1 MDRSAIQPIHRN
13 DTPEQAHVL
22 IVEDDPIVRDFCV
35 RLLRL
40 KGYAVSSAENGR
52 VALDIL
58 ANQTF
63 DLVLTDLQMPR
74 MGGIELL
81 QHIRQ
86 HTIDLDV
93 IVFTAYATVE
103 TAREALKLGAFDYLT
118 KPVSV
123 DDLERTVWRAVE
135 WRRAQREKQRLSEIV
150 ALFEISQTF
159 TRTLDTE
166 VAVREIVS
174 LLSRYFAPRTL
185 SLSLLHPEDDKL
197 ELLAHFGHEDGLLHA
212 TRFDPS
218 YGLDDQALLQA
229 HYALERST
237 HDPDPAR
244 LVSLILRSNDRPV
257 GVLRLIRSAE
267 QPAFEDRER
276 TLLEICA
283 SQIAAS
289 LDNSR
294 LYRQQKEQYLQTI
307 RAFAAMIDARDP
319 YTSGHSEQVM
329 RYAIRLAQDLELS
342 GEHVERIR
350 YGALLHDIGKI
361 GVRDQVLLKTSRLT
375 DEEMAQMAMHPQIGA
390 DILRHIHSLR
400 WVIPMVEHHH
410 ERLDGRGYPYR
421 LQGKDISL
429 EARILSI
436 ADSFDAMTSERAY
449 RRAMPV
455 EDALAELIRC
465 RDSQFDPDLVDR
477 FVTIIKQEWDVLRL
491 PRRSSQLPLPE

>member
-1 MDRSAIQPIHRN
+1 MQPTNRSE
-13 DTPEQAHVL
+13 TSGQAHVL

-40 KGYAVSSAENGR
+40 KGYVVSAAENGR
-52 VALDIL
+52 VAVDIL
-58 ANQTF
+58 TKQSF

-86 HTIDLDV
+86 RTIDLDV

-135 WRRAQREKQRLSEIV
+135 WRRAQREKQRLTEIV
-150 ALFEISQTF
+150 AVYEIGQAF
-159 TRTLDTE
+159 TGTLDTE
-166 VAVREIVS
+166 VAVREIVKV
-174 LLSRYFAPRTL
+174 LLHYFSPRVL
-185 SLSLLHPEDDKL
+185 SLSLLHPDDDKL
-197 ELLAHFGHEDGLLHA
+197 ELLAHVDEHEEQLDA
-212 TRFDPS
+212 PRFDLS
-218 YGLDDQALLQA
+218 SSLDAHSLLQA
-229 HYALERST
+229 HCALERTSY
-237 HDPDPAR
+237 HSDPAH
-244 LVSLILRSNDRPV
+244 LVELILRSNDRPV
-257 GVLRLIRSAE
+257 GVLRLVRSDD
-267 QPAFEDRER
+267 QPPFEDRER
-276 TLLEICA
+276 KLLAICA

-307 RAFAAMIDARDP
+307 RAFAALIDARDP

-329 RYAIRLAQDLELS
+329 RYAVRLAEDIGLA
-342 GEHVERIR
+342 GDHVERVR

-361 GVRDQVLLKTSRLT
+361 GVRDHVLLKTTRLSD
-375 DEEMAQMAMHPQIGA
+375 DEMQQMAAHPQIGA
-390 DILRHIHSLR
+390 DILRHIRALR

-410 ERLDGRGYPYR
+410 ERLDGRGYPYH
-421 LQGKDISL
+421 LQSGQISL

-449 RRAMPV
+449 RSAMPV
-455 EDALAELIRC
+455 ADALAELIRC
-465 RDSQFDPDLVDR
+465 RGVQFDPDLVDR
-477 FVTIIKQEWDVLRL
+477 FIAIIEREWESLRL
-491 PRRSSQLPLPE
+491 PKRSAQLPLQR